1 MSIVLECNK
10 GEGSIIG
17 NMLRKY
23 SLMRLP
29 SWRPIAFR
37 VEKEGTN
44 ILHSSPDMLQS
55 MIEFS
60 QNLSELQ
67 FEAPAGS
74 RCGDLIEQHLTFSSE
89 LNSND
94 LSTNSIVCKTENVAL
109 LNTITSGS
117 TNISVYYR
125 HAYGVSTINQN
136 LMFLQEKGLVVDN
149 SEIKVISSIHSEVTK
164 FTYDIEPSALDKE
177 NLVIKM
183 DNNFG
188 NLEAKETL
196 SEVIN
201 LASERLNTIKAQF

>member
-1 MSIVLECNK
+1 MKIVLECNK
-10 GEGSIIG
+10 GEGNIIG

-29 SWRPIAFR
+29 SWRPIAFK

-67 FEAPAGS
+67 FESVAGS
-74 RCGDLIEQHLTFSSE
+74 RVGDLVEQHLTFAGE

-94 LSTNSIVCKTENVAL
+94 LTSEQITCKTADVAL
-109 LNTITSGS
+109 LNSVSNSS

-125 HAYGVSTINQN
+125 HGFGVNTINQN

-164 FTYDIEPSALDKE
+164 FTYEIEPLALDKE
-177 NLVIKM
+177 NLVIAM
-183 DNNFG
+183 DNNYG
-188 NLEAKETL
+188 NLNASETL
-196 SEVIN
+196 KEVVS
-201 LASERLNTIKAQF
+201 LASERLNTIKSQF